1 MEIVAYL
8 RILRRHW
15 KLIVAAT
22 LIGAVLGGASTLLK
36 RDSAPEAR
44 TYYKATH
51 TLFLDTSAIGDQ
63 VTPIYTNLDQ
73 IAVLVTTGDVP
84 RAVAA
89 KLGGDASEWTDHIFT
104 VTNGTTNTL
113 DIVCAEP
120 AADDAV
126 TCADTFADQLMAA
139 LADKEQ
145 ARYDTAVDTTLK
157 RLDSIQTQI
166 NDLDVQIAARPPNV
180 DILTAQRNSLV
191 NNYRVTY
198 ENFQKLADQGGPANV
213 VSTLE
218 AAESQP
224 ISEAEYNDRIGRARL
239 GENHVRADVVAT
251 DSTFD
256 SGTASSNR
264 FSGPASRGILGAIL
278 GMMIG
283 VGIAVVRDRVDRR
296 LRTREEVEAAF
307 GMPILAE
314 VPGLTTAQQRHP
326 AIMSATAPLS
336 RTAEAYRA
344 VRSSLMFQRATDTRT
359 HKTDEALVVLVGSA
373 GPREGKTT
381 TSANLATMF
390 AETGQRVLAINC
402 DFRRPTL
409 HTYFDLPNDP
419 RRVFATKIPGLWVV
433 TDVTSGPSG
442 ANPAFVVE
450 EQRRLVASARK
461 RFDVIVLDTAP
472 MLTTNDATEV
482 MPCADY
488 AVIVCRAGV
497 TTSDGAQRTRE
508 LLSRIAAPISG
519 VVLLGSEASPNDY
532 YYYYSRSRA
541 QQIAKTEGE
550 GGEEPTEG
558 DTGAPAPVDTADA
571 LDGME
576 FAPVPDAP
584 DDGSVAAAAGT
595 GAETAAEAVDADGV
609 VDVDDTTADRIEAT
623 VGDDDETRPLH

>member
-15 KLIVAAT
+15 KLIAAAT
-22 LIGAVLGGASTLLK
+22 LLGALVGGASTLLN
-36 RDSAPEAR
+36 RGGETAPV
-44 TYYKATH
+44 TFYKATH

-84 RAVAA
+84 RLVSA
-89 KLGGDASEWTDHIFT
+89 KLGGEPADWTERVFT

-113 DIVCAEP
+113 DITCAEP
-120 AADDAV
+120 ESDDAV
-126 TCADTFADQLMAA
+126 TCADTFADELIVS
-139 LADKEQ
+139 LEEREQ
-145 ARYDTAVDTTLK
+145 SRYDSEVDETIK
-157 RLDSIQTQI
+157 RLDTIQNSI
-166 NDLDVQIAARPPNV
+166 NDLDAQIQARPGNL
-180 DILTAQRNSLV
+180 DLIQAQRNSLV
-191 NNYRVTY
+191 NQYRLTY
-198 ENFQKLADQGGPANV
+198 EKFQQLADQGGPSSI

-218 AAESQP
+218 SAEAQP
-224 ISEAEYNDRIGRARL
+224 ITEAEYNDRLARGRL
-239 GENHVRADVVAT
+239 GENRVRADVVAT
-251 DSTFD
+251 DTEFET
-256 SGTASSNR
+256 GGGSSER

-278 GMMIG
+278 GMMVG
-283 VGIAVVRDRVDRR
+283 VGIAVVTDRVDRR
-296 LRTREEVEAAF
+296 LRTREEVETAF

-314 VPGLTTAQQRHP
+314 VPALTSAQQRHP
-326 AIMSATAPLS
+326 SIMSATAPLS

-344 VRSSLMFQRATDTRT
+344 VRSSLMFQRATDTRP
-359 HKTDEALVVLVGSA
+359 HDPDDALVVLVGSA

-419 RRVFATKIPGLWVV
+419 RRVFETKIPGLWVV

-482 MPCADY
+482 MPVADF
-488 AVIVCRAGV
+488 AVVVCRSGV
-497 TTSDGAQRTRE
+497 TTSDGAHRTRE
-508 LLSRIAAPISG
+508 LLSRIAAPVSG

-541 QQIAKTEGE
+541 QQIAKFDPATDADPADATDAATDIATDGILPADPVAQSTDEITDEAGTPSAPE
-550 GGEEPTEG
+550 
-558 DTGAPAPVDTADA
+558 PAPTDA
-571 LDGME
+571 
-576 FAPVPDAP
+576 
-584 DDGSVAAAAGT
+584 
-595 GAETAAEAVDADGV
+595 
-609 VDVDDTTADRIEAT
+609 RIEAT
-623 VGDDDETRPLH
+623 VGDDDESRPLH

>member
-44 TYYKATH
+44 TYYKGTH
-51 TLFLDTSAIGDQ
+51 TLFLDTSLIGTQ
-63 VTPIYTNLDQ
+63 VTEIYTNLDQ
-73 IAVLVTTGDVP
+73 IAFLVTTGDVP

-89 KLGGDASEWTDHIFT
+89 KLGGDASEWTEHIFT

-126 TCADTFADQLMAA
+126 TCADTFAEQLMAT
-139 LADKEQ
+139 LDEKEQ
-145 ARYDTAVDTTLK
+145 ARYDAAVDTTLK

-180 DILTAQRNSLV
+180 DILTAQRNSQV

-198 ENFQKLADQGGPANV
+198 ENFQKLADQGGPASV

-218 AAESQP
+218 AAEALP
-224 ISEAEYNDRIGRARL
+224 IAEAEYQDRISRARL
-239 GENHVRADVVAT
+239 GENHVRADVVST

-256 SGTASSNR
+256 SGTSSSNR
-264 FSGPASRGILGAIL
+264 FSGPASRGILGALL

-283 VGIAVVRDRVDRR
+283 VGIAVVTDRVDRR

-314 VPGLTTAQQRHP
+314 VPALTSAQQRHP

-344 VRSSLMFQRATDTRT
+344 VRSSLMFQRATDNRT
-359 HKTDEALVVLVGSA
+359 HKSDEALVILVGSA

-488 AVIVCRAGV
+488 AVVVCRAGV
-497 TTSDGAQRTRE
+497 TTSDSAQRARE
-508 LLSRIAAPISG
+508 LLSRIAAPVSG

-541 QQIAKTEGE
+541 QQIAKNEGE
-550 GGEEPTEG
+550 DATESVDLTGSPDGAAATAEGTDALAGLEFSAAPDAAPHGPTTDAPE
-558 DTGAPAPVDTADA
+558 APAAGADA
-571 LDGME
+571 
-576 FAPVPDAP
+576 APRADDSADA
-584 DDGSVAAAAGT
+584 
-595 GAETAAEAVDADGV
+595 EV
-609 VDVDDTTADRIEAT
+609 VDAT